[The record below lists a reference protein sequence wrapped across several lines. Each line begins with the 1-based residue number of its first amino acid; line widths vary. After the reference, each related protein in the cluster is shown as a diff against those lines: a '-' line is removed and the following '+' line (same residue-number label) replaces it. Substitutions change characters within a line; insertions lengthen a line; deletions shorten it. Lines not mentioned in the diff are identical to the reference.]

1 MNDQS
6 KSKNRRRRRPHR
18 PDGKG
23 GGKPQH
29 QRGGKGGGQDQRRGR
44 GGSGGGGQMLQAK
57 GYWLHGLHAIAE
69 ALLNPK
75 RRIYSLNTTQS
86 GLELLQPHLDAA
98 VAAKMGRPTPTLM
111 SPPDFNAKIT
121 DAPGHNGIA
130 ADVAPLDQPD
140 LPSLIDK
147 LPDGAGAALVIL
159 DQVTDPHNIGAII
172 RSAAAFGAVA
182 VIGQDRHAPDET
194 AIMVKTASG
203 GMEHVPY
210 VKVTNIARTLTW
222 LDEHEF
228 LSVGLDERGETTLAK
243 VEMQPRIAFVMG
255 AEGSGLRR
263 LVSERCQ
270 KLVRLPTQPPI
281 ASLNVSNAVAAS
293 LYEWRRLDE
302 PGA

>member
-1 MNDQS
+1 MSEQQ
-6 KSKNRRRRRPHR
+6 KSKRGQRRRPNR
-18 PDGKG
+18 GGGKG
-23 GGKPQH
+23 GGKH
-29 QRGGKGGGQDQRRGR
+29 HGNRGGDQRGNRPNKGGGR
-44 GGSGGGGQMLQAK
+44 SGGGGGGHGQVAK
-57 GYWLHGLHAIAE
+57 GYWLHGLHGIAE

-75 RRIYSLNTTQS
+75 RRIHSLVVTQA

-98 VAAKMGRPTPTLM
+98 VAAKMGRPTPTVM
-111 SPPDFNAKIT
+111 SPLDFNTKIT
-121 DAPGHNGIA
+121 DAPGHNGVA

-140 LPSLIDK
+140 LPSLIEK
-147 LPDGAGAALVIL
+147 LPAGDSAAIVIL

-172 RSAAAFGAVA
+172 RSAAAFGALA
-182 VIGQDRHAPDET
+182 VVGQDRHAPDET

-210 VKVTNIARTLTW
+210 VKVTNISRTLTW
-222 LDEHEF
+222 LDGHDF
-228 LSVGLDERGETTLAK
+228 LSIGLDERGEGTLASLTLT
-243 VEMQPRIAFVMG
+243 PRLAFVMG

-270 KLVRLPTQPPI
+270 KLVRLPTRPPI

-302 PGA
+302 G